1 MIALIGKTASGK
13 DSIKKE
19 LIKLGMDSV
28 VTTTTRPMRKGEVN
42 GVSYH
47 FVSDDEFFKMKDDG
61 LLAESTYYDT
71 VHGRWYYGSQL
82 KDLENHENKVI
93 ILNPSGIKEIT
104 NKVNMSKWV
113 VFYIYCPEE
122 TTRERLKHR
131 GDNPKE
137 VERRLEADNR
147 DFMNIERFVD
157 VNILND
163 GSKSPEQIAA
173 TIKYLY
179 ERHIRQRG
187 RE

>member
-1 MIALIGKTASGK
+1 
-13 DSIKKE
+13 
-19 LIKLGMDSV
+19 MDSV